1 MYQERKKLG
10 FELLISNIFSNL
22 GGLILTNLMFAVPL
36 LGSFAAVWAVY
47 KNLLPNLSV
56 IVIPFALVIASPFYA
71 GVVLISRD
79 YSQNIKPQDKLRIYL
94 KAVKENW
101 LRFLLTGVLLYAAI
115 VGGYLAVKV
124 YLMMAAQF
132 SAFFYVL
139 LFFVGLIAL
148 FLLFFF
154 FAVPLMTVSFEL
166 KFKDILKNSALM
178 TFGELKKNFFIV
190 FSTVIFLALVLF
202 PLLVIPYLASV
213 LAVSVV
219 EVILWIYLMLAF
231 GLLIPSICAMMISH
245 YLYPNMKAVIAGEGV
260 TVIGETK
267 DGTTKSSDIPIEEIT
282 LSPKEIQ
289 ELEKGDGDEYI
300 FYQGK
305 MIKRSVL
312 IKMLKKKENNN
323 E

>member
-10 FELLISNIFSNL
+10 FEMLVSNIFSNL
-22 GGLILTNLMFAVPL
+22 GGLILVNLMFAAPL

-47 KNLLPNLSV
+47 KYLLPTMFV
-56 IVIPFALVIASPFYA
+56 VVIPFALVLASPFYA
-71 GVVLISRD
+71 GVVLLSRD
-79 YSQNIKPQDKLRIYL
+79 YAQNIIPKNKFRTYI
-94 KAVKENW
+94 KAVKENG
-101 LRFLLTGVLLYAAI
+101 LRFLLLGVLLYAAV

-124 YLMMAAQF
+124 YLILAAQF
-132 SAFFYVL
+132 GTFFYVL
-139 LFFVGLIAL
+139 LFFVGLIAV

-166 KFKDILKNSALM
+166 KVKDVIKNSALM
-178 TFGELKKNFFIV
+178 TFGEFKRNFFIL
-190 FSTVIFLALVLF
+190 FGTIIFLSLIMF
-202 PLLVIPYLASV
+202 PMIVIPYLTSV
-213 LAVSVV
+213 LTAFVV
-219 EVILWIYLMLAF
+219 KLLLVAYLAISL
-231 GLLIPSICAMMISH
+231 GLFVPSICSMIISH

-260 TVIGETK
+260 KVVG
-267 DGTTKSSDIPIEEIT
+267 DTKSAETTANDPIEEIT
-282 LSPKEIQ
+282 LSPKEIE

-312 IKMLKKKENNN
+312 VKMLNKKENNN